1 MTHTLTPKPE
11 MRQKWGVGV
20 GGRQRMQ
27 PHSNVKGEQINDA
40 GPGARFSS
48 PPSTPRVSAPPS
60 GLASNHPHQLKT
72 QLCPLSYADGRQ
84 VPTWPPGLIPLPGP
98 RPATHSFLSP
108 SPEPRR
114 PVHLQAAAQQPGARP
129 RPASDQAGPP
139 WHRAPGAPAEL
150 KADGSG
156 SGTRAAAHLTA
167 RLPPAA
173 RPAPR
178 VEFVGP
184 PRPPCRTPASSS
196 RAPVPRALQG
206 SLGSA
211 QGRRTHPGPQ
221 QPQPRTPN
229 PRRVMRPGRTIRPAR
244 GGGART
250 ARARPDAARRANPP
264 QVQPTRE
271 GRVGPAA

>member
-1 MTHTLTPKPE
+1 MLDPGHVSHPLP
-11 MRQKWGVGV
+11 
-20 GGRQRMQ
+20 
-27 PHSNVKGEQINDA
+27 PHRGS
-40 GPGARFSS
+40 
-48 PPSTPRVSAPPS
+48 
-60 GLASNHPHQLKT
+60 LHPL
-72 QLCPLSYADGRQ
+72 P
-84 VPTWPPGLIPLPGP
+84 VWPPTTRTNSKLSCAPSATPMAGRSRPGP
-98 RPATHSFLSP
+98 RGSFPFLVPDPPPTPFSAL
-108 SPEPRR
+108 R
-114 PVHLQAAAQQPGARP
+114 PNPGAPCTSKQQPNNPGPVPDPPRTKRGRP
-129 RPASDQAGPP
+129 GTEP
-139 WHRAPGAPAEL
+139 PGAPAEL